1 MRLNQYLAKSGI
13 ASRRKAE
20 EIIKKEKVTINDRY
34 VDKPYY
40 QVNNTDIVKINN
52 KKIKPAENIY
62 ILVNK
67 PKGVTTTC
75 FDKFA
80 KTTILDLIPKQIINF
95 IKGPGKKRIYPIG
108 RLDKNST
115 GLIVLTNNGDFC
127 YKATHPKFEIEK
139 EYIIQLS
146 RQLKKVD
153 YQKAKIGVL
162 DQGEL
167 LKVKKIKKVKNSGWP
182 KLPPGLK
189 VTITEGK
196 KRHLRRLFKKLGCP
210 IISLKRISIG
220 NLRLNELKEGEC
232 RVISSSEIQKI
243 FKKNG

>member
-20 EIIKKEKVTINDRY
+20 MVIKNEKVTINGKY

-40 QVNNTDIVKINN
+40 QINDTDIVKING
-52 KKIKPAENIY
+52 KEIKPSKNIY

-80 KTTILDLIPKQIINF
+80 KTTILDLIPKQILNLT
-95 IKGPGKKRIYPIG
+95 KESNKKRIYPIG

-115 GLIVLTNNGDFC
+115 GLIILTNNGDFC
-127 YKATHPKFEIEK
+127 YKVTHPKFKIEK

-146 RQLKKVD
+146 TQLKKDD
-153 YQKAKIGVL
+153 YKKAQIGII
-162 DQGEL
+162 DENQL
-167 LKVKKIKKVKNSGWP
+167 LKVKKIRKVKNKSWS

-189 VTITEGK
+189 VIVGEGK
-196 KRHLRRLFKKLGCP
+196 KRHLRRLFKKLGYQ
-210 IISLKRISIG
+210 IISLKRVRIG
-220 NLRLNELKEGEC
+220 NLRLNGLSEGKC
-232 RVISSSEIQKI
+232 KLISSSEIKKI
-243 FKKNG
+243 FKDK